1 MDSRGKNKK
10 KFDFVQMKKNTLK
23 SLNEVNCFLNS
34 FSKACAIK
42 KIIK

>member
-1 MDSRGKNKK
+1 MDYRGKNKK
-10 KFDFVQMKKNTLK
+10 KINFSQMKKNTLK
-23 SLNEVNCFLNS
+23 SLSEVNCFLNN